1 MKQYYRLVDLNL
13 AVVVKILNRLFLFI
27 RNKEKKFKY
36 INKNNN
42 NNNYNYKTQ
51 NLISS
56 SLFEFLS
63 SDY

>member
-13 AVVVKILNRLFLFI
+13 AVVVKILNRLVLFI

-42 NNNYNYKTQ
+42 NNYNYKMQ